1 MNNQLIYVHI
11 PTGGDR
17 VKNTH
22 WVSILYMGPPTLDV
36 TTELTIENL
45 NQSQIAVI

>member
-11 PTGGDR
+11 PTGEDR

-22 WVSILYMGPPTLDV
+22 WVSILIIGD
-36 TTELTIENL
+36 TEIAIENM
-45 NQSQIAVI
+45 NQSQIAVM

>member
-11 PTGGDR
+11 PTGEDR

-22 WVSILYMGPPTLDV
+22 WVSIPIIGLPTLDM
-36 TTELTIENL
+36 TQRSLLKI
-45 NQSQIAVI
+45 